1 MTWTAF
7 HRRGAILR
15 AVTAA
20 VEQRAA
26 DRAWGGTL
34 PRTLADG
41 TPLFPGVFRDELD
54 LVGALLLRGHARL
67 SGEIER
73 ELARQPVELER
84 AVVRA
89 WARAA
94 DDRPGLRL
102 VIDRYTDDPVD
113 ERMAQVLRRAREK
126 EWVRL
131 AAAAGLASDEGPA
144 AAAAGHRIE
153 LAARAHRQA
162 PAWERLPAVPATR
175 TCPGSLVQRIRAAL
189 AA

>member
-7 HRRGAILR
+7 HRRGEILR

-20 VEQRAA
+20 VEERAA
-26 DRAWGGTL
+26 DRSWDGTL
-34 PRTLADG
+34 PRTLPDG
-41 TPLFPGVFRDELD
+41 SRLFPGAFRDELD
-54 LVGALLLRGHARL
+54 VVGALLLGWHARL

-73 ELARQPVELER
+73 ELAVQPVDLEA

-94 DDRPGLRL
+94 EHRPGVRR
-102 VIDRYTDDPVD
+102 VIDRYTDEPVD
-113 ERMAQVLRRAREK
+113 ARMAQALRRAREK

-131 AAAAGLASDEGPA
+131 AGAAGLASDEGPA

-153 LAARAHRQA
+153 LAARA
-162 PAWERLPAVPATR
+162 
-175 TCPGSLVQRIRAAL
+175 QRIRAAL